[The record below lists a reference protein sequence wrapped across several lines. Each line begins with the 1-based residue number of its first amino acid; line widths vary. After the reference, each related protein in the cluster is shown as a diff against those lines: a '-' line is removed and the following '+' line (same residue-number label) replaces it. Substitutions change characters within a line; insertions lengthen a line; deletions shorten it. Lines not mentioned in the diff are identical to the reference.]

1 MLEQWKKK
9 HLFTTQVL
17 QQGHACD
24 TLQYSVSQC
33 VPVIMP
39 YDGVEDDFDDDDNSD
54 DDDGNGVCCFPF
66 LEEHLPAGNNIISL
80 TGLCS
85 SEKATTFSLDI

>member
-33 VPVIMP
+33 VPVVVSCE
-39 YDGVEDDFDDDDNSD
+39 GVDAEDDDYLSD
-54 DDDGNGVCCFPF
+54 DDTD
-66 LEEHLPAGNNIISL
+66 
-80 TGLCS
+80 
-85 SEKATTFSLDI
+85 D